1 MEQNNPYITD
11 IKVDNYG
18 FATDMLALP
27 VGTKFN
33 VVNGQWKGSV
43 ALDDEQRKVM
53 FPDGADKGF
62 LINDRNRY
70 GYVLDQLQFPKE
82 KADIVKA
89 VDKIRVSKGRLY
101 SEPDESGSRHKIATI
116 YNIALSPD
124 EADFIG
130 AYHSDSVPGEL
141 VYEEY
146 TDGRRE
152 LGIGVAASG
161 SNICSYSF
169 LNESKGEFT
178 RSQVNMACHIVQDSI
193 CAFTDS
199 DFKLSESVI
208 SDTVFA
214 DDGLQERA
222 DSLVRSEEEFFEDEA
237 MQVHDRT
244 LAAESILQNLSEE
257 NEDDLLS
264 R

>member
-11 IKVDNYG
+11 IKLDNYG
-18 FATDMLALP
+18 FATDMLSLP

-43 ALDDEQRKVM
+43 ALDEEQRKVM
-53 FPDGADKGF
+53 LPDGADKGC
-62 LINDRNRY
+62 LINDKNRY

-82 KADIVKA
+82 KVDIVKT

-146 TDGRRE
+146 ADGRRE

-169 LNESKGEFT
+169 LNENKGEFT
-178 RSQVNMACHIVQDSI
+178 RSQVNMACHIVQDSL
-193 CAFTDS
+193 CAFMDS
-199 DFKLSESVI
+199 DFELPESVI
-208 SDTVFA
+208 SGVDFA
-214 DDGLQERA
+214 DDGLQERV
-222 DSLVRSEEEFFEDEA
+222 DNLVHSEEELFADES
-237 MQVHDRT
+237 MQIHDRV
-244 LAAESILQNLSEE
+244 LAAESVLRNPSMEDE
-257 NEDDLLS
+257 NDYSL